1 MLKHMAEQDTSTHTP
16 HRAIRVPDG
25 RWAIFAALA
34 GVRDRAR
41 VVNEF
46 IRWYIWEPGA
56 ELPER
61 PDRRLAEEIS
71 RRVLDDLVIKHADG
85 TASAVQVK
93 RNRAS

>member
-1 MLKHMAEQDTSTHTP
+1 MDIHRYAVDMAELDRSTHTP

-34 GVRDRAR
+34 GIRDRAR

-46 IRWYIWEPGA
+46 IAWYIWEPGA

-61 PDRRLAEEIS
+61 PSPATAAAVT
-71 RRVLDDLVIKHADG
+71 RRVYGEIA
-85 TASAVQVK
+85 AES
-93 RNRAS
+93 